1 MKGAGADDPFPLPQ
15 TGLDFRYIIQGL
27 TRPDGPRLKCGLRF
41 SDKDHVASVHLLNG
55 RSGYDKG
62 SSAEMMS
69 AIESQ
74 RTCRASN
81 ARPDSPPHSEL
92 ARFGS
97 EDRGRRPDT

>member
-15 TGLDFRYIIQGL
+15 TGLDFRYIIQRL

-62 SSAEMMS
+62 SSAEMS
-69 AIESQ
+69 RQLNRSEHVELQTHVRIRHLTANSRGSGLGIE
-74 RTCRASN
+74 
-81 ARPDSPPHSEL
+81 D
-92 ARFGS
+92 
-97 EDRGRRPDT
+97 